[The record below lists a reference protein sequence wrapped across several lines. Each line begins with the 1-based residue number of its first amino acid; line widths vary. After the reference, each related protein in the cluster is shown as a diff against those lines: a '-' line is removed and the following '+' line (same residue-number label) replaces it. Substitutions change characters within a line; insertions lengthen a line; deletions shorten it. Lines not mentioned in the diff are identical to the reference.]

1 MSNQAFEFRHDSHLE
16 TALGTVRPFEQPYS
30 AVSIDVCFG

>member
-16 TALGTVRPFEQPYS
+16 TALGTVRPFEQRLFCR
-30 AVSIDVCFG
+30 ID